1 MARSSYLLQL
11 INTFGILCMYR
22 YTEVIMVS
30 EREKKS
36 TINLKKTDVFFLKL
50 KSIKS
55 YSKRKIFINYINV

>member
-36 TINLKKTDVFFLKL
+36 TINLKKNEAFFKL
-50 KSIKS
+50 KSIKW

>member
-36 TINLKKTDVFFLKL
+36 TINLKKNEAFFKL
-50 KSIKS
+50 KNIKW

>member
-36 TINLKKTDVFFLKL
+36 TINLKKTEVFF
-50 KSIKS
+50 
-55 YSKRKIFINYINV
+55 

>member
-36 TINLKKTDVFFLKL
+36 TINFKKNEAFFKL
-50 KSIKS
+50 KNIKW

>member
-11 INTFGILCMYR
+11 INTFGILCMY
-22 YTEVIMVS
+22 TEVIMVS

-36 TINLKKTDVFFLKL
+36 TINLKKNEAFFKL
-50 KSIKS
+50 KSIKW